1 MGTIHFGKDG
11 HSGSEHLIEN
21 QGYAAEVQLIHTTE
35 MLSENDC
42 LKEANGL
49 LVLVILFEEKND
61 DNEDLAPFLDAMQ
74 ELQDNARNLHTST
87 NFLMSSLIPEDTL
100 EYYIYPGSLSFPP
113 CTERTINVVFQRTI
127 PIGQK
132 QLEELRKLRWRLGDD
147 ASCSGLLAGNVRP
160 ITDSRDTVKST
171 RTIFRSFFSFTPS
184 TGASNRNP
192 VTHLA
197 SPWTPKAWTINL
209 RTETPK
215 MQKRGPCCCSCA
227 KEKETM
233 ETEFGLKRAKFK
245 ELFMQKEEEL
255 QAERQQ
261 REALGEK
268 LHALQRDLD
277 EARSLLLVAQC
288 EQENEL
294 EAERRRHR
302 EEMASLQHILKEN
315 TEEALRSSG
324 RYEKELARYKKHS
337 ERLEQELHELRAQ
350 QAQDSDNSV
359 ENLEESMRKA
369 QEDAEMLRS
378 LVVPLEEEIKAL
390 KDKLRSTDEQLHVYE
405 AAFTG
410 LVHGL
415 GSGTLGDAVRGGSPA
430 EILSHLDDKLTSL
443 CKGLQAE
450 KASRSDLEMYVA
462 VLNTQ
467 KTVMQEDMDQ
477 LRKQFQEVCNLLE
490 REKREHSCL
499 KRTWQMA
506 NDRFLEAQQAH
517 VRDLARLQAV
527 LTADQQRHLAHL
539 RKVDVPPTSP
549 RKKEG
554 ENAVSFAATTTGT
567 NSELVP
573 CPLQEPEL
581 QEALH
586 SVSPLPTSSPKAGH
600 RFMALEPRLFSKAST
615 LPGRKSNDQRMRS
628 SPADLNACKASATL
642 LAAKQNHRRSLSS
655 SDLPSDT
662 DNSLPVPAMKG
673 TEDTRSLGDYSGAAI
688 TTGGIGLTGDQLS
701 ALSDATPEMEARRSL
716 MEVARTDYDDGLGV
730 GKRVVSDKEW
740 RLLEEEVCRLRE
752 RLCQPCEM
760 CSNYELQLQQVQRDL
775 DRHAK
780 ELATARQ
787 DLSRERDY
795 RQQLE
800 QRFADSAT
808 DVQQQVSE
816 LQSRL
821 GASEAALAET
831 QQAHA
836 ECSQRANEELSRLH
850 TQLVRLRDEAERLS
864 RENQQLLGRYVAK
877 ARQLQDQPINLPDS
891 LEELRFQCLQLQ
903 EDLIKV
909 QLDKETL
916 EENLRG
922 QILFLRDQAS
932 ADMNC
937 KQEIERTLTH
947 EANELRRQL
956 DQLTGIREQ
965 LEKERQL
972 REQKEKSLL
981 ACEARLA
988 QLTSQLD
995 DRVVSLQR
1003 GHDQLTTT
1011 KEKLEEEVTRL
1022 RGRVQTLQTELD
1034 NSEAVQRDFVK
1045 LSQSLQVELEK
1056 IRQSDSEVRWQH
1068 EDDVNECNGCKKALH
1083 SRKEKPHC
1091 NHCGKIFCTE
1101 CLGRVV
1107 RSGPKLRPFAVCN
1120 VCHTLLDRDTAPYFS
1135 SEPPQTPS

>member
-1 MGTIHFGKDG
+1 M
-11 HSGSEHLIEN
+11 LL
-21 QGYAAEVQLIHTTE
+21 QL
-35 MLSENDC
+35 
-42 LKEANGL
+42 
-49 LVLVILFEEKND
+49 
-61 DNEDLAPFLDAMQ
+61 
-74 ELQDNARNLHTST
+74 R
-87 NFLMSSLIPEDTL
+87 
-100 EYYIYPGSLSFPP
+100 
-113 CTERTINVVFQRTI
+113 
-127 PIGQK
+127 
-132 QLEELRKLRWRLGDD
+132 
-147 ASCSGLLAGNVRP
+147 
-160 ITDSRDTVKST
+160 
-171 RTIFRSFFSFTPS
+171 
-184 TGASNRNP
+184 
-192 VTHLA
+192 
-197 SPWTPKAWTINL
+197 
-209 RTETPK
+209 
-215 MQKRGPCCCSCA
+215 

-255 QAERQQ
+255 QAEREQ
-261 REALGEK
+261 RESMSGQVR
-268 LHALQRDLD
+268 ALQAELD

-294 EAERRRHR
+294 ESERRRHR
-302 EEMASLQHILKEN
+302 EELASLQHILKEN
-315 TEEALRSSG
+315 AEEALRSSG
-324 RYEKELARYKKHS
+324 RYEKELLRCRRHA
-337 ERLEQELHELRAQ
+337 ERLEQELHDLRAATQ
-350 QAQDSDNSV
+350 QQQPPQGPDKEGVLAVVTKSLKQKVGNLSPNPFSSSSDNSV

-415 GSGTLGDAVRGGSPA
+415 GSGALSDAVRGSSPA
-430 EILSHLDDKLTSL
+430 EMLSHLDDKLNSL

-467 KTVMQEDMDQ
+467 KTVMHDELDQ
-477 LRKQFQEVCNLLE
+477 LKKQFQEVCQLLE
-490 REKREHSCL
+490 REKKDHRSL
-499 KRTWQMA
+499 KQTWQRA
-506 NDRFLEAQQAH
+506 NDHFLEAQQAH

-527 LTADQQRHLAHL
+527 LTKDQQRHLART
-539 RKVDVPPTSP
+539 RKEEEAHAGAGK
-549 RKKEG
+549 RK
-554 ENAVSFAATTTGT
+554 
-567 NSELVP
+567 LVP
-573 CPLQEPEL
+573 CSVQEPEL

-586 SVSPLPTSSPKAGH
+586 SVSPLPASSPKPGP
-600 RFMALEPRLFSKAST
+600 RFAALEHRLFSKASS
-615 LPGRKSNDQRMRS
+615 LVGRAANERMRS
-628 SPADLNACKASATL
+628 SPADLNTVKPSRL
-642 LAAKQNHRRSLSS
+642 LPRQIHRRSLSS
-655 SDLPSDT
+655 SDLPSAADEY
-662 DNSLPVPAMKG
+662 LAVRQG
-673 TEDTRSLGDYSGAAI
+673 TEDTQSLGDFAASSAAGA
-688 TTGGIGLTGDQLS
+688 GLTGDQLS

-716 MEVARTDYDDGLGV
+716 METARAEYDDSLGV

-740 RLLEEEVCRLRE
+740 RLLEEELARLRE

-760 CSNYELQLQQVQRDL
+760 CSNYEVQLQQVQQQL
-775 DRHAK
+775 ERHVK
-780 ELATARQ
+780 ELSTAREG
-787 DLSRERDY
+787 LAHERDH

-821 GASEAALAET
+821 SAAEASLAEV
-831 QQAHA
+831 QRAHA
-836 ECSQRANEELSRLH
+836 EASQRAQAELGRLQA
-850 TQLVRLRDEAERLS
+850 QLVVLREESERLTS
-864 RENQQLLGRYVAK
+864 ENQQLLGRYVAK
-877 ARQLQDQPINLPDS
+877 ARQLQDQTINLPDS

-909 QLDKETL
+909 QLDKEGL

-932 ADMNC
+932 SELNC
-937 KQEIERTLTH
+937 KQQIERTLTH
-947 EANELRRQL
+947 EAEQLRRQL
-956 DQLTGIREQ
+956 DQLTGVREQ
-965 LEKERQL
+965 LE
-972 REQKEKSLL
+972 REQRVREEKEKTLR

-988 QLTSQLD
+988 QLTGQLD
-995 DRVVSLQR
+995 ERVAMLQR
-1003 GHDQLTTT
+1003 SHDQVTTT
-1011 KEKLEEEVTRL
+1011 KEKLEEEVQRL
-1022 RGRVQTLQTELD
+1022 RGRVQTLQGELD

-1068 EDDVNECNGCKKALH
+1068 EDDVGECNGCKKALH

-1091 NHCGKIFCTE
+1091 SHCGKIFCSD

-1107 RSGPKLRPFAVCN
+1107 RSGPKLRPFPVCN

>member
-1 MGTIHFGKDG
+1 MDHQ
-11 HSGSEHLIEN
+11 S
-21 QGYAAEVQLIHTTE
+21 
-35 MLSENDC
+35 
-42 LKEANGL
+42 ANGDTENA
-49 LVLVILFEEKND
+49 EE
-61 DNEDLAPFLDAMQ
+61 
-74 ELQDNARNLHTST
+74 
-87 NFLMSSLIPEDTL
+87 
-100 EYYIYPGSLSFPP
+100 GSLLL
-113 CTERTINVVFQRTI
+113 
-127 PIGQK
+127 
-132 QLEELRKLRWRLGDD
+132 QLR
-147 ASCSGLLAGNVRP
+147 
-160 ITDSRDTVKST
+160 
-171 RTIFRSFFSFTPS
+171 
-184 TGASNRNP
+184 
-192 VTHLA
+192 
-197 SPWTPKAWTINL
+197 
-209 RTETPK
+209 
-215 MQKRGPCCCSCA
+215 

-255 QAERQQ
+255 QAEREQ
-261 REALGEK
+261 RESLAGQLR
-268 LHALQRDLD
+268 ALQGELD

-294 EAERRRHR
+294 ESERRRHR
-302 EEMASLQHILKEN
+302 EELASLQHILKEN
-315 TEEALRSSG
+315 AQEALRSSN
-324 RYEKELARYKKHS
+324 RYEKELVRCRRHA
-337 ERLEQELHELRAQ
+337 ERLEQELHDLRAAAGQ
-350 QAQDSDNSV
+350 QQQQQQQGPDKEGVLAVVTKSLKQKVGNLSPNPFSSSSDNTV

-415 GSGTLGDAVRGGSPA
+415 GSGTLSDAVRGSSPA
-430 EILSHLDDKLTSL
+430 EVLSHLDDKLNSL

-467 KTVMQEDMDQ
+467 KTVLQDEMDQ
-477 LRKQFQEVCNLLE
+477 LKKQFQEVCQLLE
-490 REKREHSCL
+490 REKKDHRSL
-499 KRTWQMA
+499 KQTWQRA
-506 NDRFLEAQQAH
+506 NDHFLEAQQAH

-527 LTADQQRHLAHL
+527 LTKDQQRLLART
-539 RKVDVPPTSP
+539 RKD
-549 RKKEG
+549 E
-554 ENAVSFAATTTGT
+554 EANAAGAGRGR
-567 NSELVP
+567 LVP
-573 CPLQEPEL
+573 CSVQEPEL

-586 SVSPLPTSSPKAGH
+586 SVSPLPSSSPRPGP
-600 RFMALEPRLFSKAST
+600 RFAALEHRLFSKASS
-615 LPGRKSNDQRMRS
+615 LVGRSASERMRS
-628 SPADLNACKASATL
+628 SPADLDTVKPSRL
-642 LAAKQNHRRSLSS
+642 LPRQIHRRSLSS
-655 SDLPSDT
+655 SDLPSAT
-662 DNSLPVPAMKG
+662 DEYLTVGQG
-673 TEDTRSLGDYSGAAI
+673 TEDTRSLGDFAATSAAGA
-688 TTGGIGLTGDQLS
+688 GLTGDQLS

-716 MEVARTDYDDGLGV
+716 METARAEYDDGLGV

-740 RLLEEEVCRLRE
+740 RLLEEELGRLRE

-760 CSNYELQLQQVQRDL
+760 CSNYELQLQQVQQQL
-775 DRHAK
+775 ERHAK
-780 ELATARQ
+780 ELSTARQ
-787 DLSRERDY
+787 DLAHERDH

-821 GASEAALAET
+821 SAAEASLAEA
-831 QQAHA
+831 QRAHA
-836 ECSQRANEELSRLH
+836 EVSQWAQAEVGRLQA
-850 TQLVRLRDEAERLS
+850 QLVSLRDESLRLS
-864 RENQQLLGRYVAK
+864 SENQQLLGRYVAK

-909 QLDKETL
+909 QLDKESL

-932 ADMNC
+932 SELNC
-937 KQEIERTLTH
+937 KQQIERTLTH
-947 EANELRRQL
+947 EAEQLRRQL
-956 DQLTGIREQ
+956 DQLTGVREQ
-965 LEKERQL
+965 LE
-972 REQKEKSLL
+972 REQRVREEKEKSLR

-988 QLTSQLD
+988 QLTGQLD
-995 DRVVSLQR
+995 ERVAALQR
-1003 GHDQLTTT
+1003 SHDQVTTT
-1011 KEKLEEEVTRL
+1011 KEKLEEEVQRL
-1022 RGRVQTLQTELD
+1022 RGRVQTLQAELD

-1068 EDDVNECNGCKKALH
+1068 EDDVGECNGCKKALH

-1091 NHCGKIFCTE
+1091 SHCGKIFCSD

-1107 RSGPKLRPFAVCN
+1107 RSGPKLRPFPVCN

>member
-1 MGTIHFGKDG
+1 M
-11 HSGSEHLIEN
+11 LL
-21 QGYAAEVQLIHTTE
+21 QL
-35 MLSENDC
+35 
-42 LKEANGL
+42 
-49 LVLVILFEEKND
+49 
-61 DNEDLAPFLDAMQ
+61 
-74 ELQDNARNLHTST
+74 R
-87 NFLMSSLIPEDTL
+87 
-100 EYYIYPGSLSFPP
+100 
-113 CTERTINVVFQRTI
+113 
-127 PIGQK
+127 
-132 QLEELRKLRWRLGDD
+132 
-147 ASCSGLLAGNVRP
+147 
-160 ITDSRDTVKST
+160 
-171 RTIFRSFFSFTPS
+171 
-184 TGASNRNP
+184 
-192 VTHLA
+192 
-197 SPWTPKAWTINL
+197 
-209 RTETPK
+209 
-215 MQKRGPCCCSCA
+215 

-255 QAERQQ
+255 QAEREQ
-261 REALGEK
+261 RQSLVEK
-268 LHALQRDLD
+268 LRSLQGELD

-294 EAERRRHR
+294 ESERRRHR

-315 TEEALRSSG
+315 AEEALRSSG
-324 RYEKELARYKKHS
+324 RYEKELMRYKKHA
-337 ERLEQELHELRAQ
+337 ERLEQELHDLRGAGQ
-350 QAQDSDNSV
+350 QQQDREGVLAVVTKSLKQKVGNLSPNPFSSSSDTSV

-415 GSGTLGDAVRGGSPA
+415 GSGTLSDAVRGSSPA
-430 EILSHLDDKLTSL
+430 EVLSHLDDKLTSL

-467 KTVMQEDMDQ
+467 KTVMQDEMDQ
-477 LRKQFQEVCNLLE
+477 MRKQFQEVCQLLE
-490 REKREHSCL
+490 REKREHGSL

-506 NDRFLEAQQAH
+506 NDNFLEAQQAH

-527 LTADQQRHLAHL
+527 LTTDQQRHLARL
-539 RKVDVPPTSP
+539 RKDEDSKGAAA
-549 RKKEG
+549 REG
-554 ENAVSFAATTTGT
+554 GARAITLPGYTGAG
-567 NSELVP
+567 SGKLVP
-573 CPLQEPEL
+573 CSVQEPEQ

-586 SVSPLPTSSPKAGH
+586 SVSPLPASGSPKPGH
-600 RFMALEPRLFSKAST
+600 RFAAVEHRLFSKASS
-615 LPGRKSNDQRMRS
+615 LLGRATSERMRS
-628 SPADLNACKASATL
+628 SPADLNTCKPSRL
-642 LAAKQNHRRSLSS
+642 LPRQIHRRSLSS
-655 SDLPSDT
+655 SDLPSAADECLT
-662 DNSLPVPAMKG
+662 VRQG
-673 TEDTRSLGDYSGAAI
+673 TEDTRSLGDYGAASA
-688 TTGGIGLTGDQLS
+688 GAGLTGDQLS

-716 MEVARTDYDDGLGV
+716 MEMARADYDDSLGV

-740 RLLEEEVCRLRE
+740 RLLEEELSRLRE

-760 CSNYELQLQQVQRDL
+760 CSNYELQLQQVQREL

-780 ELATARQ
+780 ELGTARQ
-787 DLSRERDY
+787 DLAHERDH

-808 DVQQQVSE
+808 DVQHQVSE
-816 LQSRL
+816 LQARL
-821 GASEAALAET
+821 SAAEASLVEAQRAHAEVA
-831 QQAHA
+831 QQAH
-836 ECSQRANEELSRLH
+836 EELGRLQA
-850 TQLVRLRDEAERLS
+850 QLVALRDESHRLAQ
-864 RENQQLLGRYVAK
+864 ENQQLLGRYVAK

-932 ADMNC
+932 SELNC
-937 KQEIERTLTH
+937 KQQIERTLTH
-947 EANELRRQL
+947 EADQLRRQL
-956 DQLTGIREQ
+956 DQLTGVREQ
-965 LEKERQL
+965 LE
-972 REQKEKSLL
+972 REQRVREEKEKSLR

-995 DRVVSLQR
+995 ERVASLQR
-1003 GHDQLTTT
+1003 SHDQVTTI
-1011 KEKLEEEVTRL
+1011 KEKLEDEVQRL
-1022 RGRVQTLQTELD
+1022 RGRVQTLQAELD

-1068 EDDVNECNGCKKALH
+1068 EDDVGECNGCKKNLH

-1091 NHCGKIFCTE
+1091 SHCGKIFCSE
-1101 CLGRVV
+1101 CLGRAV
-1107 RSGPKLRPFAVCN
+1107 RSGPKLRSFPVCN

>member
-1 MGTIHFGKDG
+1 MDGKDMD
-11 HSGSEHLIEN
+11 H
-21 QGYAAEVQLIHTTE
+21 Q
-35 MLSENDC
+35 SENGDT
-42 LKEANGL
+42 ENAEEETL
-49 LVLVILFEEKND
+49 L
-61 DNEDLAPFLDAMQ
+61 
-74 ELQDNARNLHTST
+74 LQ
-87 NFLMSSLIPEDTL
+87 
-100 EYYIYPGSLSFPP
+100 
-113 CTERTINVVFQRTI
+113 
-127 PIGQK
+127 
-132 QLEELRKLRWRLGDD
+132 LR
-147 ASCSGLLAGNVRP
+147 
-160 ITDSRDTVKST
+160 
-171 RTIFRSFFSFTPS
+171 
-184 TGASNRNP
+184 
-192 VTHLA
+192 
-197 SPWTPKAWTINL
+197 
-209 RTETPK
+209 
-215 MQKRGPCCCSCA
+215 

-233 ETEFGLKRAKFK
+233 ETEFGQKRAKFK

-261 REALGEK
+261 REVLEEK

-294 EAERRRHR
+294 EGERRRHR

-350 QAQDSDNSV
+350 QAQDREGVLAVVTKSLKQKVGNLSPNPFSSSSDSSV

-415 GSGTLGDAVRGGSPA
+415 GSGTLGDAVRGGTPA

-443 CKGLQAE
+443 LKGLQAE

-490 REKREHSCL
+490 REKREHGCL

-539 RKVDVPPTSP
+539 RKVDVPPMSP

-554 ENAVSFAATTTGT
+554 EATGT
-567 NSELVP
+567 KSELVP

-586 SVSPLPTSSPKAGH
+586 SVSPLPTSSPRVH
-600 RFMALEPRLFSKAST
+600 YRFTALEPRLFSKAST
-615 LPGRKSNDQRMRS
+615 LPGRKSNDQRLRS
-628 SPADLNACKASATL
+628 SPADLNACKPPATL

-655 SDLPSDT
+655 SDLPT
-662 DNSLPVPAMKG
+662 EMDNSLSVPAMKG
-673 TEDTRSLGDYSGAAI
+673 MEDTRSLGDYGGAVIAG
-688 TTGGIGLTGDQLS
+688 GGIGLTGDQLS
-701 ALSDATPEMEARRSL
+701 ALSDATPEMEARKSL

-740 RLLEEEVCRLRE
+740 RLLEEELKRLRE

-780 ELATARQ
+780 ELGTARQ
-787 DLSRERDY
+787 DLSRERDH

-808 DVQQQVSE
+808 DVQHQVSE
-816 LQSRL
+816 LQARL

-836 ECSQRANEELSRLH
+836 EVSQQANEELSRLH
-850 TQLVRLRDEAERLS
+850 AQLVSLRDQAERLS
-864 RENQQLLGRYVAK
+864 QENQQLLGRYVAK

-932 ADMNC
+932 SEMNC
-937 KQEIERTLTH
+937 KQQIERTLTQ
-947 EANELRRQL
+947 EAEQLRRQL
-956 DQLTGIREQ
+956 DLLTGVREQ

-972 REQKEKSLL
+972 REQKEKCLQ

-988 QLTSQLD
+988 HLTSQLD

-1022 RGRVQTLQTELD
+1022 RGRVQTLQMELD

-1101 CLGRVV
+1101 CLGRAV

>member
-1 MGTIHFGKDG
+1 MDGKDMD
-11 HSGSEHLIEN
+11 H
-21 QGYAAEVQLIHTTE
+21 Q
-35 MLSENDC
+35 SENGDT
-42 LKEANGL
+42 ENAEEETL
-49 LVLVILFEEKND
+49 L
-61 DNEDLAPFLDAMQ
+61 
-74 ELQDNARNLHTST
+74 LQ
-87 NFLMSSLIPEDTL
+87 
-100 EYYIYPGSLSFPP
+100 
-113 CTERTINVVFQRTI
+113 
-127 PIGQK
+127 
-132 QLEELRKLRWRLGDD
+132 LR
-147 ASCSGLLAGNVRP
+147 
-160 ITDSRDTVKST
+160 
-171 RTIFRSFFSFTPS
+171 
-184 TGASNRNP
+184 
-192 VTHLA
+192 
-197 SPWTPKAWTINL
+197 
-209 RTETPK
+209 
-215 MQKRGPCCCSCA
+215 

-233 ETEFGLKRAKFK
+233 ETEFGQKRAKFK

-261 REALGEK
+261 REVLEEK

-294 EAERRRHR
+294 EGERRRHR

-350 QAQDSDNSV
+350 QAQDSDSSV
-359 ENLEESMRKA
+359 ENLEESMRKLWLDA

-415 GSGTLGDAVRGGSPA
+415 GSGTLGDAVRGGTPA

-443 CKGLQAE
+443 LKGLQAE

-490 REKREHSCL
+490 REKREHGCL

-539 RKVDVPPTSP
+539 RKVDVPPMSP

-554 ENAVSFAATTTGT
+554 EATGT
-567 NSELVP
+567 KSELVP

-586 SVSPLPTSSPKAGH
+586 SVSPLPTSSPRVH
-600 RFMALEPRLFSKAST
+600 YRFTALEPRLFSKAST
-615 LPGRKSNDQRMRS
+615 LPGRKSNDQRLRS
-628 SPADLNACKASATL
+628 SPADLNACKPPATL

-655 SDLPSDT
+655 SDLPT
-662 DNSLPVPAMKG
+662 EMDNSLSVPAMKG
-673 TEDTRSLGDYSGAAI
+673 MEDTRSLGDYGGAVIAG
-688 TTGGIGLTGDQLS
+688 GGIGLTGDQLS
-701 ALSDATPEMEARRSL
+701 ALSDATPEMEARKSL

-740 RLLEEEVCRLRE
+740 RLLEEELKRLRE

-780 ELATARQ
+780 ELGTARQ
-787 DLSRERDY
+787 DLSRERDH

-808 DVQQQVSE
+808 DVQHQVSE
-816 LQSRL
+816 LQARL

-836 ECSQRANEELSRLH
+836 EVSQQANEELSRLH
-850 TQLVRLRDEAERLS
+850 AQLVSLRDQAERLS
-864 RENQQLLGRYVAK
+864 QENQQLLGRYVAK

-932 ADMNC
+932 SEMNC
-937 KQEIERTLTH
+937 KQQIERTLTQ
-947 EANELRRQL
+947 EAEQLRRQL
-956 DQLTGIREQ
+956 DLLTGVREQ

-972 REQKEKSLL
+972 REQKEKCLQ

-988 QLTSQLD
+988 HLTSQLD

-1022 RGRVQTLQTELD
+1022 RGRVQTLQMELD

-1101 CLGRVV
+1101 CLGRAV

>member
-1 MGTIHFGKDG
+1 MDATGMH
-11 HSGSEHLIEN
+11 H
-21 QGYAAEVQLIHTTE
+21 Q
-35 MLSENDC
+35 SENGDT
-42 LKEANGL
+42 ENAEEGTL
-49 LVLVILFEEKND
+49 L
-61 DNEDLAPFLDAMQ
+61 
-74 ELQDNARNLHTST
+74 LQ
-87 NFLMSSLIPEDTL
+87 
-100 EYYIYPGSLSFPP
+100 
-113 CTERTINVVFQRTI
+113 
-127 PIGQK
+127 
-132 QLEELRKLRWRLGDD
+132 LR
-147 ASCSGLLAGNVRP
+147 
-160 ITDSRDTVKST
+160 
-171 RTIFRSFFSFTPS
+171 
-184 TGASNRNP
+184 
-192 VTHLA
+192 
-197 SPWTPKAWTINL
+197 
-209 RTETPK
+209 
-215 MQKRGPCCCSCA
+215 

-324 RYEKELARYKKHS
+324 RYEKELARCKKHS

-350 QAQDSDNSV
+350 QAQDREGVLAVVTKSLKQKVGNLSPNPFSSSSDNSV
-359 ENLEESMRKA
+359 ENLEESMRKLWMDA

-415 GSGTLGDAVRGGSPA
+415 GSGTLSDAVRGGTPA

-477 LRKQFQEVCNLLE
+477 LRKQFQEVCTLLE

-554 ENAVSFAATTTGT
+554 ENVVSFAATTTGT

-573 CPLQEPEL
+573 CPLQEPEM

-600 RFMALEPRLFSKAST
+600 RFVAVEPRLFSKASS
-615 LPGRKSNDQRMRS
+615 LLGRKSNDQRMRS
-628 SPADLNACKASATL
+628 FPADLNACKVSTTL
-642 LAAKQNHRRSLSS
+642 LAAKHNHRRSLSS
-655 SDLPSDT
+655 SDLPSDA
-662 DNSLPVPAMKG
+662 DNSLSVPAMKG

-701 ALSDATPEMEARRSL
+701 ALSERHTMGRTKAYATPEMEARKSL

-740 RLLEEEVCRLRE
+740 RLLEEELKRLRE

-775 DRHAK
+775 DRHIK

-836 ECSQRANEELSRLH
+836 ECSQQANEELSRLH
-850 TQLVRLRDEAERLS
+850 AQLVRLRDEAERLS

-956 DQLTGIREQ
+956 EHPGDCCLS
-965 LEKERQL
+965 
-972 REQKEKSLL
+972 SL
-981 ACEARLA
+981 
-988 QLTSQLD
+988 
-995 DRVVSLQR
+995 
-1003 GHDQLTTT
+1003 
-1011 KEKLEEEVTRL
+1011 
-1022 RGRVQTLQTELD
+1022 
-1034 NSEAVQRDFVK
+1034 
-1045 LSQSLQVELEK
+1045 
-1056 IRQSDSEVRWQH
+1056 
-1068 EDDVNECNGCKKALH
+1068 
-1083 SRKEKPHC
+1083 
-1091 NHCGKIFCTE
+1091 
-1101 CLGRVV
+1101 
-1107 RSGPKLRPFAVCN
+1107 
-1120 VCHTLLDRDTAPYFS
+1120 
-1135 SEPPQTPS
+1135 

>member
-1 MGTIHFGKDG
+1 MDH
-11 HSGSEHLIEN
+11 
-21 QGYAAEVQLIHTTE
+21 Q
-35 MLSENDC
+35 SENGDT
-42 LKEANGL
+42 ENAEEGTL
-49 LVLVILFEEKND
+49 L
-61 DNEDLAPFLDAMQ
+61 
-74 ELQDNARNLHTST
+74 LQ
-87 NFLMSSLIPEDTL
+87 
-100 EYYIYPGSLSFPP
+100 
-113 CTERTINVVFQRTI
+113 
-127 PIGQK
+127 
-132 QLEELRKLRWRLGDD
+132 LR
-147 ASCSGLLAGNVRP
+147 
-160 ITDSRDTVKST
+160 
-171 RTIFRSFFSFTPS
+171 
-184 TGASNRNP
+184 
-192 VTHLA
+192 
-197 SPWTPKAWTINL
+197 
-209 RTETPK
+209 
-215 MQKRGPCCCSCA
+215 

-233 ETEFGLKRAKFK
+233 ETEFGQKRAKFK

-261 REALGEK
+261 REALAEK

-294 EAERRRHR
+294 ESERRRHR

-350 QAQDSDNSV
+350 QAQDREGVLAVVTKSLKQKVGNLSPNPFSSSSDNSV

-415 GSGTLGDAVRGGSPA
+415 GSGTLSDAVRGSSPA

-490 REKREHSCL
+490 REKREHGCL

-539 RKVDVPPTSP
+539 RKADVPPTSP

-554 ENAVSFAATTTGT
+554 ETAVTFAATTTGT

-573 CPLQEPEL
+573 CPLQEPEM

-586 SVSPLPTSSPKAGH
+586 SVSPLPTSSPKTGH

-628 SPADLNACKASATL
+628 SPADLNAYKPSATL
-642 LAAKQNHRRSLSS
+642 LVAKQNHRRSLSS

-662 DNSLPVPAMKG
+662 ENSLSVPVMKG

-701 ALSDATPEMEARRSL
+701 ALSDATPEMEARKSL
-716 MEVARTDYDDGLGV
+716 MEVARTDYDDGFAV

-740 RLLEEEVCRLRE
+740 RLLEEELKRLRE

-760 CSNYELQLQQVQRDL
+760 CSNYELQLQQVQREL
-775 DRHAK
+775 DRHTK

-836 ECSQRANEELSRLH
+836 ECAQQANEELSRLH
-850 TQLVRLRDEAERLS
+850 AQLVTLRDQSERLT

-916 EENLRG
+916 EENLRS

-932 ADMNC
+932 SEMNC
-937 KQEIERTLTH
+937 KQQIERTLTN
-947 EANELRRQL
+947 EAEQLRRQL

-965 LEKERQL
+965 LEKERQI

-995 DRVVSLQR
+995 ERVVSLQR

>member
-1 MGTIHFGKDG
+1 MDDKSMDHQ
-11 HSGSEHLIEN
+11 SENGDAEN
-21 QGYAAEVQLIHTTE
+21 AEEGPLLVQL
-35 MLSENDC
+35 
-42 LKEANGL
+42 
-49 LVLVILFEEKND
+49 
-61 DNEDLAPFLDAMQ
+61 
-74 ELQDNARNLHTST
+74 R
-87 NFLMSSLIPEDTL
+87 
-100 EYYIYPGSLSFPP
+100 
-113 CTERTINVVFQRTI
+113 
-127 PIGQK
+127 
-132 QLEELRKLRWRLGDD
+132 
-147 ASCSGLLAGNVRP
+147 
-160 ITDSRDTVKST
+160 
-171 RTIFRSFFSFTPS
+171 
-184 TGASNRNP
+184 
-192 VTHLA
+192 
-197 SPWTPKAWTINL
+197 
-209 RTETPK
+209 
-215 MQKRGPCCCSCA
+215 
-227 KEKETM
+227 KEKENM
-233 ETEFGLKRAKFK
+233 ETEFGQKRAKFK
-245 ELFMQKEEEL
+245 ELFLQKEVEL
-255 QAERQQ
+255 EGERQQ
-261 REALGEK
+261 REALMEEVR
-268 LHALQRDLD
+268 ALQGELD
-277 EARSLLLVAQC
+277 EARSLLLVTQC

-294 EAERRRHR
+294 ESERRRHH

-324 RYEKELARYKKHS
+324 RYEKELVRYKKHA
-337 ERLEQELHELRAQ
+337 ERLEQELHELKAQ

-415 GSGTLGDAVRGGSPA
+415 GSGTLSDAVRGSSPA
-430 EILSHLDDKLTSL
+430 EVLSHLDDKLNSL

-477 LRKQFQEVCNLLE
+477 LRKQFQEVCQLLE
-490 REKREHSCL
+490 REKRDHTCL

-527 LTADQQRHLAHL
+527 LTADQQRRLAHL
-539 RKVDVPPTSP
+539 RRADANRPASP
-549 RKKEG
+549 RRKDAET
-554 ENAVSFAATTTGT
+554 AALPPVSSAAGT

-573 CPLQEPEL
+573 CPVQEPEL

-586 SVSPLPTSSPKAGH
+586 SVSPLPTSSPKPGH
-600 RFMALEPRLFSKAST
+600 RFTAVEPRLFSKAST
-615 LPGRKSNDQRMRS
+615 LPGRATNDQRMRS
-628 SPADLNACKASATL
+628 SPADLNACKLSPASL
-642 LAAKQNHRRSLSS
+642 LAAKQSHRRSLSS

-662 DNSLPVPAMKG
+662 DNCLAVPAARGM
-673 TEDTRSLGDYSGAAI
+673 EDTRSLGDYGGAILNA
-688 TTGGIGLTGDQLS
+688 GGIGLTGDQLS
-701 ALSDATPEMEARRSL
+701 ALSDETPEMEARRSL
-716 MEVARTDYDDGLGV
+716 MEVARTEHDDGFCV

-740 RLLEEEVCRLRE
+740 RLLEEELKRLRE

-775 DRHAK
+775 DRHTK
-780 ELATARQ
+780 ELGTARQ
-787 DLSRERDY
+787 DLSHERDY

-808 DVQQQVSE
+808 DVQHQMSE

-821 GASEAALAET
+821 SASEAALAET

-836 ECSQRANEELSRLH
+836 ESSQQAQQELARLH
-850 TQLVRLRDEAERLS
+850 SQLVALRDQAQRLED
-864 RENQQLLGRYVAK
+864 ENNQLLGRYVAK
-877 ARQLQDQPINLPDS
+877 ARQLQDEPINLPDS

-932 ADMNC
+932 SELNC
-937 KQEIERTLTH
+937 KQQIERTLTH
-947 EANELRRQL
+947 EADQLRRQL
-956 DQLTGIREQ
+956 DQLISVREE
-965 LEKERQL
+965 LEKERQV
-972 REQKEKSLL
+972 REEKEKCLQ

-995 DRVVSLQR
+995 ERVVSLQR

-1011 KEKLEEEVTRL
+1011 KEKLEEEVQRL
-1022 RGRVQTLQTELD
+1022 RSRVQTLQAELD

-1068 EDDVNECNGCKKALH
+1068 EDDVNECSGCKKALH

-1091 NHCGKIFCTE
+1091 SHCGKIFCTE

-1107 RSGPKLRPFAVCN
+1107 RSGPKLRPFPVCN

>member
-1 MGTIHFGKDG
+1 MDDKSMDHQ
-11 HSGSEHLIEN
+11 SENGDAEN
-21 QGYAAEVQLIHTTE
+21 AEEGPLLVQL
-35 MLSENDC
+35 
-42 LKEANGL
+42 
-49 LVLVILFEEKND
+49 
-61 DNEDLAPFLDAMQ
+61 
-74 ELQDNARNLHTST
+74 R
-87 NFLMSSLIPEDTL
+87 
-100 EYYIYPGSLSFPP
+100 
-113 CTERTINVVFQRTI
+113 
-127 PIGQK
+127 
-132 QLEELRKLRWRLGDD
+132 
-147 ASCSGLLAGNVRP
+147 
-160 ITDSRDTVKST
+160 
-171 RTIFRSFFSFTPS
+171 
-184 TGASNRNP
+184 
-192 VTHLA
+192 
-197 SPWTPKAWTINL
+197 
-209 RTETPK
+209 
-215 MQKRGPCCCSCA
+215 
-227 KEKETM
+227 KEKENM
-233 ETEFGLKRAKFK
+233 ETEFGQKRAKFK
-245 ELFMQKEEEL
+245 ELFLQKEVEL
-255 QAERQQ
+255 EGERQQ
-261 REALGEK
+261 REALMEEVR
-268 LHALQRDLD
+268 ALQGELD
-277 EARSLLLVAQC
+277 EARSLLLVTQC

-294 EAERRRHR
+294 ESERRRHH

-324 RYEKELARYKKHS
+324 RYEKELVRYKKHA
-337 ERLEQELHELRAQ
+337 ERLEQELHELKAQ
-350 QAQDSDNSV
+350 QAQDREGVLAVVTKSLKQKVGNLSPNPFSSSSDNSV

-415 GSGTLGDAVRGGSPA
+415 GSGTLSDAVRGSSPA
-430 EILSHLDDKLTSL
+430 EVLSHLDDKLNSL

-477 LRKQFQEVCNLLE
+477 LRKQFQEVCQLLE
-490 REKREHSCL
+490 REKRDHTCL

-527 LTADQQRHLAHL
+527 LTADQQRRLAHL
-539 RKVDVPPTSP
+539 RRADANRPASP
-549 RKKEG
+549 RRKDAET
-554 ENAVSFAATTTGT
+554 AALPPVSSAAGT

-573 CPLQEPEL
+573 CPVQEPEL

-586 SVSPLPTSSPKAGH
+586 SVSPLPTSSPKPGH
-600 RFMALEPRLFSKAST
+600 RFTAVEPRLFSKAST
-615 LPGRKSNDQRMRS
+615 LPGRATNDQRMRS
-628 SPADLNACKASATL
+628 SPADLNACKLSPASL
-642 LAAKQNHRRSLSS
+642 LAAKQSHRRSLSS

-662 DNSLPVPAMKG
+662 DNCLAVPAARGM
-673 TEDTRSLGDYSGAAI
+673 EDTRSLGDYGGAILNA
-688 TTGGIGLTGDQLS
+688 GGIGLTGDQLS
-701 ALSDATPEMEARRSL
+701 ALSDETPEMEARRSL
-716 MEVARTDYDDGLGV
+716 MEVARTEHDDGFCV

-740 RLLEEEVCRLRE
+740 RLLEEE
-752 RLCQPCEM
+752 M
-760 CSNYELQLQQVQRDL
+760 
-775 DRHAK
+775 
-780 ELATARQ
+780 
-787 DLSRERDY
+787 
-795 RQQLE
+795 
-800 QRFADSAT
+800 
-808 DVQQQVSE
+808 SE

-821 GASEAALAET
+821 SASEAALAET

-836 ECSQRANEELSRLH
+836 ESSQQAQQELARLH
-850 TQLVRLRDEAERLS
+850 SQLVALRDQAQRLED
-864 RENQQLLGRYVAK
+864 ENNQLLGRYVAK
-877 ARQLQDQPINLPDS
+877 ARQLQDEPINLPDS

-932 ADMNC
+932 SELNC
-937 KQEIERTLTH
+937 KQQIERTLTH
-947 EANELRRQL
+947 EADQLRRQL
-956 DQLTGIREQ
+956 DQLISVREE
-965 LEKERQL
+965 LEKERQV
-972 REQKEKSLL
+972 REEKEKCLQ

-995 DRVVSLQR
+995 ERVVSLQR

-1011 KEKLEEEVTRL
+1011 KEKLEEEVQRL
-1022 RGRVQTLQTELD
+1022 RSRVQTLQAELD

-1068 EDDVNECNGCKKALH
+1068 EDDVNECSGCKKALH

-1091 NHCGKIFCTE
+1091 SHCGKIFCTE

-1107 RSGPKLRPFAVCN
+1107 RSGPKLRPFPVCN

>member
-1 MGTIHFGKDG
+1 MDAKDMD
-11 HSGSEHLIEN
+11 H
-21 QGYAAEVQLIHTTE
+21 Q
-35 MLSENDC
+35 SENGDT
-42 LKEANGL
+42 ENAEEGTL
-49 LVLVILFEEKND
+49 L
-61 DNEDLAPFLDAMQ
+61 
-74 ELQDNARNLHTST
+74 LQ
-87 NFLMSSLIPEDTL
+87 
-100 EYYIYPGSLSFPP
+100 
-113 CTERTINVVFQRTI
+113 
-127 PIGQK
+127 
-132 QLEELRKLRWRLGDD
+132 LR
-147 ASCSGLLAGNVRP
+147 
-160 ITDSRDTVKST
+160 
-171 RTIFRSFFSFTPS
+171 
-184 TGASNRNP
+184 
-192 VTHLA
+192 
-197 SPWTPKAWTINL
+197 
-209 RTETPK
+209 
-215 MQKRGPCCCSCA
+215 

-233 ETEFGLKRAKFK
+233 ETEFGQKRAKFK

-261 REALGEK
+261 REALAEK

-294 EAERRRHR
+294 EGERRRHR

-415 GSGTLGDAVRGGSPA
+415 GSGTLGDAVRGGTPA

-467 KTVMQEDMDQ
+467 KMVMQEDTDQ

-539 RKVDVPPTSP
+539 RKADVPPTSP

-554 ENAVSFAATTTGT
+554 DTTGT

-586 SVSPLPTSSPKAGH
+586 SVSPLPTSSPKAGL

-615 LPGRKSNDQRMRS
+615 LPGRKSNDRMRS
-628 SPADLNACKASATL
+628 SPAELNACKPPATL
-642 LAAKQNHRRSLSS
+642 LAAKQSHRRSLSS
-655 SDLPSDT
+655 SDLPSEM
-662 DNSLPVPAMKG
+662 DNSLSVPAMKG
-673 TEDTRSLGDYSGAAI
+673 LEDTRSLGDYGGAVI
-688 TTGGIGLTGDQLS
+688 TGGGIGLTGDQLS
-701 ALSDATPEMEARRSL
+701 ALSERHTSDPSKAYATPEMEARKSL

-740 RLLEEEVCRLRE
+740 RLLEEELKRLRE

-775 DRHAK
+775 DRHTK
-780 ELATARQ
+780 ELGTARQ
-787 DLSRERDY
+787 DLSRERDH

-808 DVQQQVSE
+808 DVQHQVSE
-816 LQSRL
+816 LQARL

-836 ECSQRANEELSRLH
+836 ECSQQTHEELSRLH
-850 TQLVRLRDEAERLS
+850 AQLVSLRDQAERLS
-864 RENQQLLGRYVAK
+864 QENQQLLGRYVAK

-932 ADMNC
+932 SEMNC
-937 KQEIERTLTH
+937 KQQIERTLTH
-947 EANELRRQL
+947 EADQLRRQL
-956 DQLTGIREQ
+956 DLLTGIREQ

-972 REQKEKSLL
+972 REQKEKCLQ
-981 ACEARLA
+981 ACEAQLA
-988 QLTSQLD
+988 LLKSQLD
-995 DRVVSLQR
+995 ERVVSLQR

-1022 RGRVQTLQTELD
+1022 RGRVQTLQMELD

>member
-1 MGTIHFGKDG
+1 MDAKGMDH
-11 HSGSEHLIEN
+11 
-21 QGYAAEVQLIHTTE
+21 Q
-35 MLSENDC
+35 SENGDT
-42 LKEANGL
+42 ENAEEGTL
-49 LVLVILFEEKND
+49 L
-61 DNEDLAPFLDAMQ
+61 
-74 ELQDNARNLHTST
+74 LQ
-87 NFLMSSLIPEDTL
+87 
-100 EYYIYPGSLSFPP
+100 
-113 CTERTINVVFQRTI
+113 
-127 PIGQK
+127 
-132 QLEELRKLRWRLGDD
+132 LR
-147 ASCSGLLAGNVRP
+147 
-160 ITDSRDTVKST
+160 
-171 RTIFRSFFSFTPS
+171 
-184 TGASNRNP
+184 
-192 VTHLA
+192 
-197 SPWTPKAWTINL
+197 
-209 RTETPK
+209 
-215 MQKRGPCCCSCA
+215 

-255 QAERQQ
+255 VAERQE
-261 REALGEK
+261 REALAEK

-350 QAQDSDNSV
+350 QAQDREGVLAVVTKSLKQKVGNLSPNPFSSSSDNSV

-615 LPGRKSNDQRMRS
+615 LPGRKSNDRMRS
-628 SPADLNACKASATL
+628 SPADLNACKVSATL

-662 DNSLPVPAMKG
+662 DNSLSVPAMKG

-701 ALSDATPEMEARRSL
+701 ALSDATPEMEARKSL

-740 RLLEEEVCRLRE
+740 RLLEEELKRLRE

-775 DRHAK
+775 DRHTK

-831 QQAHA
+831 QQAHT

-850 TQLVRLRDEAERLS
+850 AQLVRLRDEAERLS

-972 REQKEKSLL
+972 REQKEKSLQ

-995 DRVVSLQR
+995 ERVVSLQR

>member
-1 MGTIHFGKDG
+1 MDAKGMDH
-11 HSGSEHLIEN
+11 
-21 QGYAAEVQLIHTTE
+21 Q
-35 MLSENDC
+35 SENGDT
-42 LKEANGL
+42 ENAEEGTL
-49 LVLVILFEEKND
+49 L
-61 DNEDLAPFLDAMQ
+61 
-74 ELQDNARNLHTST
+74 LQ
-87 NFLMSSLIPEDTL
+87 
-100 EYYIYPGSLSFPP
+100 
-113 CTERTINVVFQRTI
+113 
-127 PIGQK
+127 
-132 QLEELRKLRWRLGDD
+132 LR
-147 ASCSGLLAGNVRP
+147 
-160 ITDSRDTVKST
+160 
-171 RTIFRSFFSFTPS
+171 
-184 TGASNRNP
+184 
-192 VTHLA
+192 
-197 SPWTPKAWTINL
+197 
-209 RTETPK
+209 
-215 MQKRGPCCCSCA
+215 

-255 QAERQQ
+255 VAERQE
-261 REALGEK
+261 REALAEK

-615 LPGRKSNDQRMRS
+615 LPGRKSNDRMRS
-628 SPADLNACKASATL
+628 SPADLNACKVSATL

-662 DNSLPVPAMKG
+662 DNSLSVPAMKG

-701 ALSDATPEMEARRSL
+701 ALSDATPEMEARKSL

-740 RLLEEEVCRLRE
+740 RLLEEELKRLRE

-775 DRHAK
+775 DRHTK

-831 QQAHA
+831 QQAHT

-850 TQLVRLRDEAERLS
+850 AQLVRLRDEAERLS

-972 REQKEKSLL
+972 REQKEKSLQ

-995 DRVVSLQR
+995 ERVVSLQR

>member
-1 MGTIHFGKDG
+1 MDH
-11 HSGSEHLIEN
+11 
-21 QGYAAEVQLIHTTE
+21 Q
-35 MLSENDC
+35 SENGDT
-42 LKEANGL
+42 ENAEEGTL
-49 LVLVILFEEKND
+49 L
-61 DNEDLAPFLDAMQ
+61 
-74 ELQDNARNLHTST
+74 LQ
-87 NFLMSSLIPEDTL
+87 
-100 EYYIYPGSLSFPP
+100 
-113 CTERTINVVFQRTI
+113 
-127 PIGQK
+127 
-132 QLEELRKLRWRLGDD
+132 LR
-147 ASCSGLLAGNVRP
+147 
-160 ITDSRDTVKST
+160 
-171 RTIFRSFFSFTPS
+171 
-184 TGASNRNP
+184 
-192 VTHLA
+192 
-197 SPWTPKAWTINL
+197 
-209 RTETPK
+209 
-215 MQKRGPCCCSCA
+215 

-261 REALGEK
+261 REALAEK

-294 EAERRRHR
+294 ESERRRHR

-359 ENLEESMRKA
+359 ENLEESMRKLWMDA

-415 GSGTLGDAVRGGSPA
+415 GSGTLSDAVRGSSPA

-490 REKREHSCL
+490 REKREHGCL

-539 RKVDVPPTSP
+539 RKADVPPTSP

-554 ENAVSFAATTTGT
+554 ETAVTFAATTTGA

-573 CPLQEPEL
+573 CPLQEPEM

-628 SPADLNACKASATL
+628 SPADLNACKPSATL
-642 LAAKQNHRRSLSS
+642 LVAKQNHRRSLSS

-662 DNSLPVPAMKG
+662 ENSLSVPIMKG
-673 TEDTRSLGDYSGAAI
+673 MEDTRSLGDYSGAAI

-701 ALSDATPEMEARRSL
+701 ALSDATPEMEARKSL
-716 MEVARTDYDDGLGV
+716 MEVARTDYDDGFAV

-740 RLLEEEVCRLRE
+740 RLLEEELKRLRE

-760 CSNYELQLQQVQRDL
+760 CSNYELQLQQVQREL
-775 DRHAK
+775 DRHTK

-836 ECSQRANEELSRLH
+836 ECSQQANEELSRLH
-850 TQLVRLRDEAERLS
+850 AQLVTLRDQSERLT

-916 EENLRG
+916 EENLRS

-932 ADMNC
+932 SEMNC
-937 KQEIERTLTH
+937 KQQIERTLTN
-947 EANELRRQL
+947 EAEQLRRQL
-956 DQLTGIREQ
+956 DVPGDCYLS
-965 LEKERQL
+965 
-972 REQKEKSLL
+972 SL
-981 ACEARLA
+981 
-988 QLTSQLD
+988 
-995 DRVVSLQR
+995 
-1003 GHDQLTTT
+1003 
-1011 KEKLEEEVTRL
+1011 
-1022 RGRVQTLQTELD
+1022 
-1034 NSEAVQRDFVK
+1034 
-1045 LSQSLQVELEK
+1045 
-1056 IRQSDSEVRWQH
+1056 
-1068 EDDVNECNGCKKALH
+1068 
-1083 SRKEKPHC
+1083 
-1091 NHCGKIFCTE
+1091 
-1101 CLGRVV
+1101 
-1107 RSGPKLRPFAVCN
+1107 
-1120 VCHTLLDRDTAPYFS
+1120 
-1135 SEPPQTPS
+1135 

>member
-1 MGTIHFGKDG
+1 MDATGMDH
-11 HSGSEHLIEN
+11 
-21 QGYAAEVQLIHTTE
+21 Q
-35 MLSENDC
+35 SENGDT
-42 LKEANGL
+42 
-49 LVLVILFEEKND
+49 
-61 DNEDLAPFLDAMQ
+61 
-74 ELQDNARNLHTST
+74 DNA
-87 NFLMSSLIPEDTL
+87 EEGTL
-100 EYYIYPGSLSFPP
+100 LL
-113 CTERTINVVFQRTI
+113 
-127 PIGQK
+127 
-132 QLEELRKLRWRLGDD
+132 QLR
-147 ASCSGLLAGNVRP
+147 
-160 ITDSRDTVKST
+160 
-171 RTIFRSFFSFTPS
+171 
-184 TGASNRNP
+184 
-192 VTHLA
+192 
-197 SPWTPKAWTINL
+197 
-209 RTETPK
+209 
-215 MQKRGPCCCSCA
+215 

-324 RYEKELARYKKHS
+324 RYEKELARCKKHS

-415 GSGTLGDAVRGGSPA
+415 GSGTLSDAVRGGTPA

-477 LRKQFQEVCNLLE
+477 LRKQFQEVCTLLE

-554 ENAVSFAATTTGT
+554 ENVVSFAATTTGT

-573 CPLQEPEL
+573 CPLQEPEM

-600 RFMALEPRLFSKAST
+600 RFVAVEPRLFSKASS
-615 LPGRKSNDQRMRS
+615 LLGRKSNDQRMRS
-628 SPADLNACKASATL
+628 SPADLNACKVSTTL
-642 LAAKQNHRRSLSS
+642 LAAKHNHRRSLSS
-655 SDLPSDT
+655 SDLPSDA
-662 DNSLPVPAMKG
+662 DNSLSVPAMKG

-701 ALSDATPEMEARRSL
+701 ALSDATPEMEARKSL

-740 RLLEEEVCRLRE
+740 RLLEEELKRLRE

-775 DRHAK
+775 DRHIK

-836 ECSQRANEELSRLH
+836 ECSQQANEELSRLH
-850 TQLVRLRDEAERLS
+850 AQLVRLRDEAERLS

-972 REQKEKSLL
+972 REQKEKSLQ

-995 DRVVSLQR
+995 ERVISLQR

-1011 KEKLEEEVTRL
+1011 KEKLEEEVTCL

-1068 EDDVNECNGCKKALH
+1068 EDDVNECNSCKKALH

-1101 CLGRVV
+1101 CLSRAV

>member
-1 MGTIHFGKDG
+1 MDATGMDH
-11 HSGSEHLIEN
+11 
-21 QGYAAEVQLIHTTE
+21 Q
-35 MLSENDC
+35 SENGDT
-42 LKEANGL
+42 
-49 LVLVILFEEKND
+49 
-61 DNEDLAPFLDAMQ
+61 
-74 ELQDNARNLHTST
+74 DNA
-87 NFLMSSLIPEDTL
+87 EEGTL
-100 EYYIYPGSLSFPP
+100 LL
-113 CTERTINVVFQRTI
+113 
-127 PIGQK
+127 
-132 QLEELRKLRWRLGDD
+132 QLR
-147 ASCSGLLAGNVRP
+147 
-160 ITDSRDTVKST
+160 
-171 RTIFRSFFSFTPS
+171 
-184 TGASNRNP
+184 
-192 VTHLA
+192 
-197 SPWTPKAWTINL
+197 
-209 RTETPK
+209 
-215 MQKRGPCCCSCA
+215 

-324 RYEKELARYKKHS
+324 RYEKELARCKKHS

-350 QAQDSDNSV
+350 QAQDREGVLAVVTKSLKQKVGNLSPNPFSSSSDNSV
-359 ENLEESMRKA
+359 ENLEESMR
-369 QEDAEMLRS
+369 
-378 LVVPLEEEIKAL
+378 
-390 KDKLRSTDEQLHVYE
+390 
-405 AAFTG
+405 
-410 LVHGL
+410 
-415 GSGTLGDAVRGGSPA
+415 
-430 EILSHLDDKLTSL
+430 KLTSL

-477 LRKQFQEVCNLLE
+477 LRKQFQEVCTLLE

-554 ENAVSFAATTTGT
+554 ENVVSFAATTTGT

-573 CPLQEPEL
+573 CPLQEPEM

-600 RFMALEPRLFSKAST
+600 RFVAVEPRLFSKASS
-615 LPGRKSNDQRMRS
+615 LLGRKSNDQRMRS
-628 SPADLNACKASATL
+628 SPADLNACKVSTTL
-642 LAAKQNHRRSLSS
+642 LAAKHNHRRSLSS
-655 SDLPSDT
+655 SDLPSDA
-662 DNSLPVPAMKG
+662 DNSLSVPAMKG

-701 ALSDATPEMEARRSL
+701 ALSDATPEMEARKSL

-740 RLLEEEVCRLRE
+740 RLLEEELKRLRE

-775 DRHAK
+775 DRHIK

-836 ECSQRANEELSRLH
+836 ECSQQANEELSRLH
-850 TQLVRLRDEAERLS
+850 AQLVRLRDEAERLS

-972 REQKEKSLL
+972 REQKEKSLQ

-995 DRVVSLQR
+995 ERVISLQR

-1011 KEKLEEEVTRL
+1011 KEKLEEEVTCL

-1068 EDDVNECNGCKKALH
+1068 EDDVNECNSCKKALH

-1101 CLGRVV
+1101 CLSRAV

>member
-1 MGTIHFGKDG
+1 MDH
-11 HSGSEHLIEN
+11 
-21 QGYAAEVQLIHTTE
+21 Q
-35 MLSENDC
+35 SENGDT
-42 LKEANGL
+42 ENAEEGTL
-49 LVLVILFEEKND
+49 L
-61 DNEDLAPFLDAMQ
+61 
-74 ELQDNARNLHTST
+74 LQ
-87 NFLMSSLIPEDTL
+87 
-100 EYYIYPGSLSFPP
+100 
-113 CTERTINVVFQRTI
+113 
-127 PIGQK
+127 
-132 QLEELRKLRWRLGDD
+132 LR
-147 ASCSGLLAGNVRP
+147 
-160 ITDSRDTVKST
+160 
-171 RTIFRSFFSFTPS
+171 
-184 TGASNRNP
+184 
-192 VTHLA
+192 
-197 SPWTPKAWTINL
+197 
-209 RTETPK
+209 
-215 MQKRGPCCCSCA
+215 

-324 RYEKELARYKKHS
+324 RYEKELVRYKKHS

-350 QAQDSDNSV
+350 QAQDSDSSV
-359 ENLEESMRKA
+359 ENLEESMRKLWMDA

-554 ENAVSFAATTTGT
+554 ENTVAFAATTTGA

-615 LPGRKSNDQRMRS
+615 LPGRKSNDRMRS

-662 DNSLPVPAMKG
+662 DNSLSVPAMKG

-701 ALSDATPEMEARRSL
+701 ALSERRTNDPSKAYATPEMEARKSL

-740 RLLEEEVCRLRE
+740 RLLEEELKRLRE

-775 DRHAK
+775 DRHTK

-850 TQLVRLRDEAERLS
+850 AQLVSVRDEAEKLS

-932 ADMNC
+932 AEMNC

-947 EANELRRQL
+947 EADQLRRQL
-956 DQLTGIREQ
+956 ELPGDCYLS
-965 LEKERQL
+965 
-972 REQKEKSLL
+972 SL
-981 ACEARLA
+981 
-988 QLTSQLD
+988 
-995 DRVVSLQR
+995 
-1003 GHDQLTTT
+1003 
-1011 KEKLEEEVTRL
+1011 
-1022 RGRVQTLQTELD
+1022 
-1034 NSEAVQRDFVK
+1034 
-1045 LSQSLQVELEK
+1045 
-1056 IRQSDSEVRWQH
+1056 
-1068 EDDVNECNGCKKALH
+1068 
-1083 SRKEKPHC
+1083 
-1091 NHCGKIFCTE
+1091 
-1101 CLGRVV
+1101 
-1107 RSGPKLRPFAVCN
+1107 
-1120 VCHTLLDRDTAPYFS
+1120 
-1135 SEPPQTPS
+1135 

>member
-1 MGTIHFGKDG
+1 MDDKSMDHQ
-11 HSGSEHLIEN
+11 SENGDAEN
-21 QGYAAEVQLIHTTE
+21 AEEGPLLVQL
-35 MLSENDC
+35 
-42 LKEANGL
+42 
-49 LVLVILFEEKND
+49 
-61 DNEDLAPFLDAMQ
+61 
-74 ELQDNARNLHTST
+74 R
-87 NFLMSSLIPEDTL
+87 
-100 EYYIYPGSLSFPP
+100 
-113 CTERTINVVFQRTI
+113 
-127 PIGQK
+127 
-132 QLEELRKLRWRLGDD
+132 
-147 ASCSGLLAGNVRP
+147 
-160 ITDSRDTVKST
+160 
-171 RTIFRSFFSFTPS
+171 
-184 TGASNRNP
+184 
-192 VTHLA
+192 
-197 SPWTPKAWTINL
+197 
-209 RTETPK
+209 
-215 MQKRGPCCCSCA
+215 
-227 KEKETM
+227 KEKENM
-233 ETEFGLKRAKFK
+233 ETEFGQKRAKFK
-245 ELFMQKEEEL
+245 ELFLQKEVEL
-255 QAERQQ
+255 EGERQQ
-261 REALGEK
+261 REALMEEVR
-268 LHALQRDLD
+268 ALQGELD
-277 EARSLLLVAQC
+277 EARSLLLVTQC

-294 EAERRRHR
+294 ESERRRHH

-324 RYEKELARYKKHS
+324 RYEKELVRYKKHA
-337 ERLEQELHELRAQ
+337 ERLEQELHELKAQ

-415 GSGTLGDAVRGGSPA
+415 GSGTLSDAVRGSSPA
-430 EILSHLDDKLTSL
+430 EVLSHLDDKLNSL

-477 LRKQFQEVCNLLE
+477 LRKQFQEVCQLLE
-490 REKREHSCL
+490 REKRDHTCL

-527 LTADQQRHLAHL
+527 LTADQQRRLAHL
-539 RKVDVPPTSP
+539 RRADANRPASP
-549 RKKEG
+549 RRKDAET
-554 ENAVSFAATTTGT
+554 AALPPVSSAAGT

-573 CPLQEPEL
+573 CPVQEPEL

-586 SVSPLPTSSPKAGH
+586 SVSPLPTSSPKPGH
-600 RFMALEPRLFSKAST
+600 RFTAVEPRLFSKAST
-615 LPGRKSNDQRMRS
+615 LPGRATNDQRMRS
-628 SPADLNACKASATL
+628 SPADLNACKLSPASL
-642 LAAKQNHRRSLSS
+642 LAAKQSHRRSLSS

-662 DNSLPVPAMKG
+662 DNCLAVPAARGM
-673 TEDTRSLGDYSGAAI
+673 EDTRSLGDYGGAILNA
-688 TTGGIGLTGDQLS
+688 GGIGLTGDQLS
-701 ALSDATPEMEARRSL
+701 ALSDETPEMEARRSL
-716 MEVARTDYDDGLGV
+716 MEVARTEHDDGFCV

-740 RLLEEEVCRLRE
+740 RLLEEE
-752 RLCQPCEM
+752 M
-760 CSNYELQLQQVQRDL
+760 
-775 DRHAK
+775 
-780 ELATARQ
+780 
-787 DLSRERDY
+787 
-795 RQQLE
+795 
-800 QRFADSAT
+800 
-808 DVQQQVSE
+808 SE

-821 GASEAALAET
+821 SASEAALAET

-836 ECSQRANEELSRLH
+836 ESSQQAQQELARLH
-850 TQLVRLRDEAERLS
+850 SQLVALRDQAQRLED
-864 RENQQLLGRYVAK
+864 ENNQLLGRYVAK
-877 ARQLQDQPINLPDS
+877 ARQLQDEPINLPDS

-932 ADMNC
+932 SELNC
-937 KQEIERTLTH
+937 KQQIERTLTH
-947 EANELRRQL
+947 EADQLRRQL
-956 DQLTGIREQ
+956 DQLISVREE
-965 LEKERQL
+965 LEKERQV
-972 REQKEKSLL
+972 REEKEKCLQ

-995 DRVVSLQR
+995 ERVVSLQR

-1011 KEKLEEEVTRL
+1011 KEKLEEEVQRL
-1022 RGRVQTLQTELD
+1022 RSRVQTLQAELD

-1068 EDDVNECNGCKKALH
+1068 EDDVNECSGCKKALH

-1091 NHCGKIFCTE
+1091 SHCGKIFCTE

-1107 RSGPKLRPFAVCN
+1107 RSGPKLRPFPVCN